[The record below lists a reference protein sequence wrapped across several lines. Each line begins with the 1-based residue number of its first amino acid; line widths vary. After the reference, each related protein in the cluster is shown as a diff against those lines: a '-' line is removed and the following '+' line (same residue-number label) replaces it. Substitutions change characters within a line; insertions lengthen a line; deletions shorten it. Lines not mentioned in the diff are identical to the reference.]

1 MASPA
6 PSTDALSWR
15 VPPAYA
21 AILFLVVSACAAAN
35 IYLRPSG
42 QVRGFT
48 IVLGIG
54 AFVWAIACMRMY
66 LFADRDGVGLRFV
79 GRQRWL
85 PWSEI
90 ARIDVVSGV
99 RGAHTIRLNRH
110 DSSYVD
116 VPPSL
121 LQPAKPTK
129 KPDALAR
136 LKGIVAQLDQ
146 QRPRA

>member
-1 MASPA
+1 VVSPA

-15 VPPAYA
+15 VPPAYT
-21 AILFLVVSACAAAN
+21 AILFLVATACAAVN
-35 IYLRPSG
+35 IYWRPSV
-42 QVRGFT
+42 QIRGFT
-48 IVLGIG
+48 VVLGIA
-54 AFVWAIACMRMY
+54 AFAWAIACMRMY
-66 LFADRDGVGLRFV
+66 LFADGDGVGLRFL
-79 GRQRWL
+79 GRQTWL

-90 ARIDVVSGV
+90 AHIDVVSGV
-99 RGAHTIRLNRH
+99 RGAHTIRLSRR
-110 DSSYVD
+110 DGTYVD

-136 LKGIVAQLDQ
+136 LRRIVAQIDQ